1 MFSDS
6 CVGFIYL
13 WLDLHFCYLE
23 PYETFL
29 LLFASAGSTMPG
41 LQLVNMYLL
50 NHKEQAQIV
59 DYSSLFK
66 IYDYPFS
73 SNTGICA

>member
-1 MFSDS
+1 
-6 CVGFIYL
+6 
-13 WLDLHFCYLE
+13 
-23 PYETFL
+23 
-29 LLFASAGSTMPG
+29 MPG
-41 LQLVNMYLL
+41 LQSVNMYLL